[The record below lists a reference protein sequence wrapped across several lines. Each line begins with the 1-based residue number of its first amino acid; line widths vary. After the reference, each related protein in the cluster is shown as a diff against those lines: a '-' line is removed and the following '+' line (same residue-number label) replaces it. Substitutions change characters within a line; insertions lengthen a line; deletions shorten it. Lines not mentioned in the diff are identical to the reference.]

1 MFYYFYIP
9 LEKSHSLRAKKK
21 KKSANMDY
29 GFLDIGRDKA
39 YHILFVFAQ
48 EWTRFLPF
56 FSSMRKVRDTQCNV
70 ES

>member
-1 MFYYFYIP
+1 
-9 LEKSHSLRAKKK
+9 
-21 KKSANMDY
+21 MDY

>member
-1 MFYYFYIP
+1 
-9 LEKSHSLRAKKK
+9 
-21 KKSANMDY
+21 MDY

-39 YHILFVFAQ
+39 YHILCL
-48 EWTRFLPF
+48 FLSKNGLDFCLF

>member
-1 MFYYFYIP
+1 
-9 LEKSHSLRAKKK
+9 
-21 KKSANMDY
+21 MDY

-56 FSSMRKVRDTQCNV
+56 FFFHE
-70 ES
+70 ESKGHSV